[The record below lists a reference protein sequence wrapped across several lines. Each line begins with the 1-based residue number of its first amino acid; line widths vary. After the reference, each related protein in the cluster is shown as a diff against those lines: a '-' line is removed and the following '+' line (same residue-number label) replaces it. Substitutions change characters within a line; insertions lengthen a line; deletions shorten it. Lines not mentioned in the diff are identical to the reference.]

1 MNTPILTVFA
11 LKEKALLE
19 AVSSS
24 IQRLKP
30 DNIPKPPYNKPT
42 PATPAPTPVPAKSA
56 KAKGKAP
63 EKAAAS
69 PKHQGNRR
77 LPAPPSPNPPL
88 ANRVSQYSP
97 AIASGIL
104 VDTVKAGMNATE
116 GAAAP
121 GATPGTAGGPGGA
134 GKGKRKVVRVRG

>member
-1 MNTPILTVFA
+1 M
-11 LKEKALLE
+11 KEKALLE
-19 AVSSS
+19 AVSLS

-30 DNIPKPPYNKPT
+30 DNIPKPPYNKTTLPT
-42 PATPAPTPVPAKSA
+42 PPTAQTPVPTKSA

-63 EKAAAS
+63 EKAATP

-88 ANRVSQYSP
+88 ASRVSQYSP

-116 GAAAP
+116 GAGAP
-121 GATPGTAGGPGGA
+121 GAAPGTAGGS

>member
-1 MNTPILTVFA
+1 MFLT
-11 LKEKALLE
+11 EKALLE
-19 AVSSS
+19 AVSSY

-30 DNIPKPPYNKPT
+30 DNIPKPPYNTST
-42 PATPAPTPVPAKSA
+42 PADPAPAQTPVPAKSA

-63 EKAAAS
+63 EKAAAP

-88 ANRVSQYSP
+88 INRVSQYSP

-104 VDTVKAGMNATE
+104 IDTVKAGMNATE
-116 GAAAP
+116 GAGAPGAAP
-121 GATPGTAGGPGGA
+121 GAAGGAAGA